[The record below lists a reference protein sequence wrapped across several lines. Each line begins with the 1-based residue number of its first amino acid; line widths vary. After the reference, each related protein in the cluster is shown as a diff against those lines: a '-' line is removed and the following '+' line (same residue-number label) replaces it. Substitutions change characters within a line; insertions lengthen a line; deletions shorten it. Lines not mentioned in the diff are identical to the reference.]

1 MRKFWKR
8 QRLWWEKSWW
18 ETTKESLHR
27 SFVNFMAYL
36 CITRGWTWL
45 DVIISNL
52 CQLEVNFRL
61 AKNPELLEELQT
73 CDICTPSGKS
83 IAQTRI
89 PENDLYC
96 SGCPYFTSSKLAKFF
111 YGDHMDGY
119 CYYLNQ
125 GDFSFGH
132 STDLLWDMCKCCEIN
147 TDIEEDEYEE
157 DAPAFYSSTDA
168 PKYF

>member
-83 IAQTRI
+83 IAQTHI

-96 SGCPYFTSSKLAKFF
+96 SGCPYFTTSKLAKFF

-119 CYYLNQ
+119 CYY
-125 GDFSFGH
+125 S
-132 STDLLWDMCKCCEIN
+132 
-147 TDIEEDEYEE
+147 
-157 DAPAFYSSTDA
+157 
-168 PKYF
+168 